1 MEKTVRK
8 IGNSQ
13 GIILAKSLLDQ
24 LGIKVGDELQT
35 KIQNGK
41 IVLSPRGK

>member
-13 GIILAKSLLDQ
+13 GIILAKELLDQ
-24 LGIKVGDELQT
+24 LGIKVGDELKT
-35 KIQNGK
+35 SISNGK